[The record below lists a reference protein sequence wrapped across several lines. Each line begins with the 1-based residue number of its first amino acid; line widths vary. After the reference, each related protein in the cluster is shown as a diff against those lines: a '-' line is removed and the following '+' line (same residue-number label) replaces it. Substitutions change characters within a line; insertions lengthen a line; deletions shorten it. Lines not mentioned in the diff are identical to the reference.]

1 MTVDRSSWKAMDK
14 VTLETEY
21 SPSSCV
27 PNYEELVARYTSE
40 SIAMENMVSFKKD
53 LMYDRKSKECLD
65 LP

>member
-1 MTVDRSSWKAMDK
+1 MTVDRSNWKAMDK

-40 SIAMENMVSFKKD
+40 SIAMENMVSFKK
-53 LMYDRKSKECLD
+53 R
-65 LP
+65 PNV